1 MKIIK
6 ITAMAMAAA
15 VVAGCAVNAPQCG
28 PGSQDAGC
36 APTTTA
42 PAGESREQQ
51 EARLNA
57 FEQKLNAEIQA
68 AEQGLASAVAAG
80 KSQPA
85 AQRARNPLVKTT
97 SAPIQDSKSPRIYEF
112 RVLDTASIDMPLAGK
127 GRPAYVQAMDE
138 IKTLANQLADSRG
151 SAVIIVDQ
159 SSADIR
165 AKRVNTKVGVTQTAG
180 GNPVTVEK
188 VSTGAV
194 ARGIE
199 RYTIKP
205 GEVATRP

>member
-1 MKIIK
+1 MQIIK
-6 ITAMAMAAA
+6 ITTMAMAAA

-28 PGSQDAGC
+28 PGSQEAGC
-36 APTTTA
+36 APATAA

-57 FEQKLNAEIQA
+57 FEQKLNAEIQG

-85 AQRARNPLVKTT
+85 AQRARNPVVKTA
-97 SAPIQDSKSPRIYEF
+97 SAPIQDSKSSRIYEF

-138 IKTLANQLADSRG
+138 IKALANQLADSRG
-151 SAVIIVDQ
+151 SALIIVDQ

-165 AKRVNTKVGVTQTAG
+165 AKRVNTKVGVTQTVG

-205 GEVATRP
+205 GEVAARP